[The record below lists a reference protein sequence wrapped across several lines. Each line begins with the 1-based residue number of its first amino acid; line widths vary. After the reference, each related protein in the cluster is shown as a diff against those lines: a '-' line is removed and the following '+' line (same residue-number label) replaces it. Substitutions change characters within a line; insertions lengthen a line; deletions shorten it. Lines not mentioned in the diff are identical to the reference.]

1 MILIKGTVIDHME
14 CGGCGRELPIKLN
27 ANLNAYVRCAKYTG
41 LIKQNGTKQRCFFRI
56 DWGEPGTENL
66 LKQFKETKQEIT
78 ANVENKNEKDENT
91 RIDGSGRNSPD
102 PRFEA
107 GTVNPTGDTGDD
119 AGTGAGLGSAIRE
132 FFS

>member
-1 MILIKGTVIDHME
+1 MILAKGTVIDHME

-56 DWGEPGTENL
+56 DCGEPGTENL

-78 ANVENKNEKDENT
+78 ENVENKNEKNENT
-91 RIDGSGRNSPD
+91 RIDGFGRNSPD
-102 PRFEA
+102 PRSEA
-107 GTVNPTGDTGDD
+107 GTVNPAGDTGDD
-119 AGTGAGLGSAIRE
+119 NGTGAGLGSAIRE